1 LPRSAGKTSF
11 MTSREVVKALLNKQ
25 LPERMGV
32 FEHFWPETLSEVWPK
47 QGYPAGVPPEER
59 FSYDMGFATGWL
71 QSEPFPGQWEVLEEN
86 DEWRLTRDGRGAHL
100 KYWKRKSGTPEH
112 VDFEVTTPETWK
124 RYKEPLL
131 ATDPSRIPNV
141 EEAKRNLED
150 LRAKG
155 RYAMFGTLFIFE
167 LMRATIGDQNFLPAL
182 IEEKEW
188 IHDFCQTYLDFFKR
202 HYDLIFREIGV
213 PDGMFIY
220 EDWGYNHGL
229 FCSPELMR
237 EMVMP
242 YETEWVHFLKSYG
255 CQVVLHSCGNITQ
268 AVPMAIEAGFDCIQ
282 PLEAKAGC
290 NLVELSGQ
298 YGHKVAFMGNI
309 DVTALGKNT
318 KEAVESEVLPKLQA
332 MKEMRVPYF
341 FHSDHSI
348 PPEVNLE
355 TYEYALSLF
364 RENSSY

>member
-1 LPRSAGKTSF
+1 
-11 MTSREVVKALLNKQ
+11 MTSREIVSALLDKQ
-25 LPERMGV
+25 IPERMGL
-32 FEHFWPETLSEVWPK
+32 FEHFWPETLGEVWPE
-47 QGYPAGVPPEER
+47 QGYPKGAAPEDE
-59 FSYDMGFATGWL
+59 FGYDICFATGWL
-71 QSEPFPGQWEVLEEN
+71 QSEPFPGQWEVLEET

-100 KYWKRKSGTPEH
+100 KYWKKKSGTPEH
-112 VDFEVTTPETWK
+112 VDFEVTDPGVWK

-131 ATDPSRIPNV
+131 ATDLSRLPNK
-141 EEAKRNLED
+141 EEAKKNLAD
-150 LRAKG
+150 QRAKG
-155 RYAMFGTLFIFE
+155 KYTMFGTLFIFE

-188 IHDFCQTYLDFFKR
+188 IHDFCSTYLDFFKR

-229 FCSPELMR
+229 FCSPDLMH

-242 YETEWVHFLKSYG
+242 YESEWVGFLKSYG
-255 CQVVLHSCGNITQ
+255 CQVILHSCGNITQ
-268 AVPMAIEAGFDCIQ
+268 AVPLAIEAGFDCIQ

-290 NLVELSGQ
+290 NLIELARQ
-298 YGHKVAFMGNI
+298 YGDRVAFMGNI
-309 DVTALGKNT
+309 DVVALGKNT
-318 KEAVESEVLPKLQA
+318 KKAVEQEVLPKLKA

-348 PPEVNLE
+348 PPEVRLE
-355 TYEYALSLF
+355 TYQYALSLL
-364 RENSSY
+364 RENWDY